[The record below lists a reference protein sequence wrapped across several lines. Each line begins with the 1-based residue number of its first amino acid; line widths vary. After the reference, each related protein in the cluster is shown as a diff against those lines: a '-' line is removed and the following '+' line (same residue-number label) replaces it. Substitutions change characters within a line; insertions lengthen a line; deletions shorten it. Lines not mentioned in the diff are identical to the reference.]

1 MSSSDGSHELNFVVH
16 WLNNKEL
23 HFTQEAERII
33 MDLTKQR
40 NTPTP
45 EDGTT
50 SDDMEDDGSGSQ
62 PDASV
67 VSESSDPA
75 DPAKSIFT
83 IIKYHYVYSVTFSP
97 QNCYLMSQLL

>member
-1 MSSSDGSHELNFVVH
+1 MGSSDGTHELNFVVH

-33 MDLTKQR
+33 MELTKQP

-45 EDGTT
+45 EGDGA
-50 SDDMEDDGSGSQ
+50 SSGDIEDDGSGSQ
-62 PDASV
+62 PDTSV

-75 DPAKSIFT
+75 DPAKSRSLISACDVQIAHDT
-83 IIKYHYVYSVTFSP
+83 VIQKAIES
-97 QNCYLMSQLL
+97 